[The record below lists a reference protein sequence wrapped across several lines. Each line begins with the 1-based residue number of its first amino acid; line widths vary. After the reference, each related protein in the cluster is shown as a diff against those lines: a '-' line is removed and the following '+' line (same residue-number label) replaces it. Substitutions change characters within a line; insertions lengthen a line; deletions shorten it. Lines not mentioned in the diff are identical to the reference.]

1 MHVENCSFRV
11 EGEYIGG
18 AGLWGFRR
26 SKVAFSGI
34 PRNPLKVTFSKK
46 LGFLNFWIFYEI
58 FKFLNFYKKYEKD
71 SFFFSR
77 IERVGKWD
85 FSPAGRDIKKF
96 IESLSSINTFFQ
108 FCRDESQLFF
118 FSRTLSFVVLF
129 FFEGPRRGV
138 ILKNL

>member
-1 MHVENCSFRV
+1 MRFMHVENCSFRV

-46 LGFLNFWIFYEI
+46 LGFRNFWIFYEI
-58 FKFLNFYKKYEKD
+58 LNFLNFYWKKCEKR
-71 SFFFSR
+71 FFFFPVLS
-77 IERVGKWD
+77 VDSLVWD
-85 FSPAGRDIKKF
+85 SPPGRDIKKF
-96 IESLSSINTFFQ
+96 IESLSSIKIFFQ

-118 FSRTLSFVVLF
+118 FPVL
-129 FFEGPRRGV
+129 
-138 ILKNL
+138 NLVYFSLRKTR